1 MLAPETDTEGIIEEE
16 IIVSEP
22 VVPETKDISDTV
34 QQEETMEEKQEQRIN
49 DKPEPEKEEEPKSKR
64 TKQEILML
72 KAHQEQMKR
81 LEREQDYIRMAQS
94 KNTVHNRSWQLPD
107 FNQLIQD
114 RKEQWGQ
121 QYGE

>member
-49 DKPEPEKEEEPKSKR
+49 GNSGRPER
-64 TKQEILML
+64 
-72 KAHQEQMKR
+72 AFR
-81 LEREQDYIRMAQS
+81 
-94 KNTVHNRSWQLPD
+94 N
-107 FNQLIQD
+107 
-114 RKEQWGQ
+114 
-121 QYGE
+121 